1 MSDYQRVIDKL
12 QQNNLSWTDV
22 DQILLHEDTYE
33 EFQKR
38 ASDKTQANYATSDA
52 PAVRPTKKDEKIV
65 YVNKQGIEVTIK
77 L

>member
-1 MSDYQRVIDKL
+1 MSDYQKVIDKI
-12 QQNNLSWTDV
+12 QENNLSWNDI
-22 DQILLHEDTYE
+22 DRIHLNPNTYE
-33 EFQKR
+33 QFQER
-38 ASDKTQANYATSDA
+38 ASFETSNYATSDA